1 MDHTCSIVCHWIS
14 VVCSA
19 VSIQEKMAEQFGQFT
34 SSIAGFY
41 IAVGSVQ
48 RASRRNAPSV
58 NRFYDGTTTGIHC
71 YVCNIQTSFMVW
83 CASEMPAGIAKST
96 EVVETKVAR
105 PQVCAARAL

>member
-19 VSIQEKMAEQFGQFT
+19 ASVQEKMAEQSGQFT
-34 SSIAGFY
+34 SCIAGFH
-41 IAVGSVQ
+41 ITVGSIQ
-48 RASRRNAPSV
+48 CASRKNVPCV